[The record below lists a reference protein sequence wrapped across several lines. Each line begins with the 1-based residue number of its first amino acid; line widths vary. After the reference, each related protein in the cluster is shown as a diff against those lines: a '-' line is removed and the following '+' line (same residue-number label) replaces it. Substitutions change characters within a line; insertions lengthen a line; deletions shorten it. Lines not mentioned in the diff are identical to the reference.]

1 MQSKRYD
8 NIDVLKGL
16 GIILVLLTHINAALS
31 WERFYT
37 AFYMPLFFWA
47 SGYLYHN
54 SPGKSFLNKK
64 IKTLIFPYLIAA
76 VGYMVLDFHRFG
88 FSLTFTKKLLW
99 GVFFYPTTDAMPGY
113 GAALWFIPCLFVVE
127 VSFWLLQN
135 TIDKRYHTI
144 IVTAVTGLGFILA
157 EYFSGQIY
165 RLPWCIDT
173 ATMAI
178 GIFYFGYLCRSFE
191 LEKFM
196 LKIKTFPLIIS
207 LFFLSHFCRLN
218 SISMW
223 ANIYGDKFLFLFN
236 AVSGVVIMDI
246 IVLKIIRCKN
256 NVIVKCMEF
265 FKWIGKYSTYV
276 YLIHS
281 AVIWGWTYAVCI
293 YIANARLRNSILF
306 VATLAT
312 SVLFLFLLTRI
323 KEYKN
328 KKGFLNG

>member
-1 MQSKRYD
+1 MQILTNATKNIKENTIVQSKRYD

-16 GIILVLLTHINAALS
+16 GIILVLLTHTNAALS

-37 AFYMPLFFWA
+37 AFYMPFFFWA

-165 RLPWCIDT
+165 RLPWC
-173 ATMAI
+173 
-178 GIFYFGYLCRSFE
+178 YRYRNNGYR
-191 LEKFM
+191 
-196 LKIKTFPLIIS
+196 
-207 LFFLSHFCRLN
+207 H
-218 SISMW
+218 
-223 ANIYGDKFLFLFN
+223 FLF
-236 AVSGVVIMDI
+236 
-246 IVLKIIRCKN
+246 
-256 NVIVKCMEF
+256 
-265 FKWIGKYSTYV
+265 WI
-276 YLIHS
+276 
-281 AVIWGWTYAVCI
+281 
-293 YIANARLRNSILF
+293 F
-306 VATLAT
+306 VPK
-312 SVLFLFLLTRI
+312 F
-323 KEYKN
+323 
-328 KKGFLNG
+328 

>member
-1 MQSKRYD
+1 MQILTNATKNIKENTIVQSKRYD

-16 GIILVLLTHINAALS
+16 GIILVLLTHTNAALS

-157 EYFSGQIY
+157 E
-165 RLPWCIDT
+165 
-173 ATMAI
+173 
-178 GIFYFGYLCRSFE
+178 
-191 LEKFM
+191 
-196 LKIKTFPLIIS
+196 
-207 LFFLSHFCRLN
+207 
-218 SISMW
+218 
-223 ANIYGDKFLFLFN
+223 
-236 AVSGVVIMDI
+236 
-246 IVLKIIRCKN
+246 
-256 NVIVKCMEF
+256 
-265 FKWIGKYSTYV
+265 
-276 YLIHS
+276 
-281 AVIWGWTYAVCI
+281 
-293 YIANARLRNSILF
+293 
-306 VATLAT
+306 
-312 SVLFLFLLTRI
+312 
-323 KEYKN
+323 
-328 KKGFLNG
+328 